1 MMTMTLV
8 SVPALLLS
16 QLLMLFPSYAAADS
30 SSPSVPTVSDAY
42 VRDLIPGRSM
52 TAGFMTLHN
61 PSGKPVTLTRACARW
76 ASSIELHTHTH
87 EDGVMRMREIDTIE
101 IPAGETVS
109 LEPGGLHL
117 MIFGVEA
124 PLEQPL
130 EVMLCFRD
138 QDCQTVAFDLIDIR
152 E

>member
-1 MMTMTLV
+1 MKTISV
-8 SVPALLLS
+8 SIPAFLMS
-16 QLLMLFPSYAAADS
+16 QLLLLASGFAAAEGA
-30 SSPSVPTVSDAY
+30 SPAMLTISDAY

-101 IPAGETVS
+101 IPAGKTVS

-124 PLEQPL
+124 PMAESLEL
-130 EVMLCFRD
+130 MVCFD
-138 QDCQTVAFDLIDIR
+138 NEQCQSFSADLVDIR
-152 E
+152 D